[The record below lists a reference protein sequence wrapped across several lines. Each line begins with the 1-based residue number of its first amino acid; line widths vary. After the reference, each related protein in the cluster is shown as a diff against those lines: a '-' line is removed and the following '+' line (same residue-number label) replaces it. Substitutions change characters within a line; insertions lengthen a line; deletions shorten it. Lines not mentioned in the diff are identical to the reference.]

1 MQIISSTPF
10 GQRPV
15 TADQL
20 TAQAMANG
28 PADVPHFDKWELF
41 RELCVAR
48 HAYRLTDR
56 DLTVLNAL
64 LSFHK
69 DRALSDNANLIV
81 FPSNRALGERA
92 HGMAE
97 STLRR
102 HLGALVN
109 AGVIARHDSPNGKR
123 YAAKDA
129 AGDVTRA
136 FGFNLRAM
144 LVKATEIAN
153 HASEARAAG
162 ERYRRF
168 RVECS
173 VAFRD
178 AVKLTEYGITESP
191 KTAWRELFTR
201 AAECQRAIRR
211 KLAYESLELLYAD
224 ISGLLKDVQSELGM
238 GDNDKTNK
246 MSGRDGHN
254 ERHYQNSN
262 KDSHDLEPALEK
274 GGGGGLED
282 EHITEQPI
290 ETRPEADEGRAPK
303 LPLSLVLKTCPD
315 ILDYAQGG
323 ISDWYD
329 MVATAHF
336 VRGMMGISPDAWE
349 NAQRA
354 MGPENAAVV
363 LACMLQ
369 KVQDIHSPGGYLRA
383 LTNKSQDGAF
393 SPGPMVMAL
402 LNGGDAKAA

>member
-10 GQRPV
+10 GQRPI

-20 TAQAMANG
+20 TAQAMAQG

-102 HLGALVN
+102 HLAALVN

-136 FGFNLRAM
+136 FGFNLRAL
-144 LVKATEIAN
+144 LVKATEISH
-153 HASEARAAG
+153 HASEARAAS
-162 ERYRRF
+162 ERYRRL
-168 RVECS
+168 REECS
-173 VAFRD
+173 VALRD
-178 AVKLTEYGITESP
+178 AVKLTEYGMAESP
-191 KTAWRELFTR
+191 KSAWRELFTR
-201 AAECQRAIRR
+201 AADCQRTIRR
-211 KLAYESLELLYAD
+211 KLAYESLELLFTE
-224 ISGLLKDVQSELGM
+224 ISELLKDVQGELGM
-238 GDNDKTNK
+238 RKVNKTRK
-246 MSGRDGHN
+246 MSGKDSQN
-254 ERHYQNSN
+254 ERHYQSSN
-262 KDSHDLEPALEK
+262 KDSYDFEPALK
-274 GGGGGLED
+274 QGGGGAVED
-282 EHITEQPI
+282 EHNAERPTEPVQKD
-290 ETRPEADEGRAPK
+290 EEGRAPK
-303 LPLSLVLKTCPD
+303 LPLGLVLKSCPD

-336 VRGMMGISPDAWE
+336 IRGMMGISPDAWE

-369 KVQDIHSPGGYLRA
+369 KVSDIHSPGGYLRA
-383 LTNKSQDGAF
+383 LTNKSIDGAF

-402 LNGGDAKAA
+402 LNGGEGKVA

>member
-10 GQRPV
+10 GQRQV

-20 TAQAMANG
+20 TAQAMAQG

-102 HLGALVN
+102 HLAALVN

-129 AGDVTRA
+129 AGDITRA
-136 FGFNLRAM
+136 FGFNLRAL

-153 HASEARAAG
+153 HASEARAAS
-162 ERYRRF
+162 ERYRRL
-168 RVECS
+168 REECS
-173 VAFRD
+173 VALRD
-178 AVKLTEYGITESP
+178 AVKLTEYGMDESP
-191 KTAWRELFTR
+191 KAAWRGLLIR
-201 AAECQRAIRR
+201 SAECQRTIRR
-211 KLAYESLELLYAD
+211 KLAYESLEQLSVE
-224 ISGLLKDVQSELGM
+224 ISELLKTVHRELGM
-238 GDNDKTNK
+238 CARARTNK
-246 MSGRDGHN
+246 MSGKDSHN
-254 ERHYQNSN
+254 ERQYQNSN
-262 KDSHDLEPALEK
+262 KDSQDFEPALEK
-274 GGGGGLED
+274 DGGGAVGD
-282 EHITEQPI
+282 EFPSKQPVEAEQQV
-290 ETRPEADEGRAPK
+290 DEGRDPK
-303 LPLSLVLKTCPD
+303 LPLSLVLKSCPD
-315 ILDYAQGG
+315 ILDYAQRG
-323 ISDWYD
+323 ISNWYD

-336 VRGMMGISPDAWE
+336 VRGMLGISPDAWD

-369 KVQDIHSPGGYLRA
+369 KAKDIHSPGGYLRA

>member
-20 TAQAMANG
+20 TAQAMAQG

-48 HAYRLTDR
+48 HVYRLTDR

-102 HLGALVN
+102 HLAALVN
-109 AGVIARHDSPNGKR
+109 AGIIARHDSPNGKR
-123 YAAKDA
+123 YAAKDG
-129 AGDVTRA
+129 AGDITRA

-162 ERYRRF
+162 ERYRRL
-168 RVECS
+168 REECS
-173 VAFRD
+173 VSLRD
-178 AVKLTEYGITESP
+178 AVKLAEYGAIESP
-191 KTAWRELFTR
+191 KEAWLALIARS
-201 AAECQRAIRR
+201 AACQRAIRR
-211 KLAYESLELLYAD
+211 KLPHEALESLYAEITELL
-224 ISGLLKDVQSELGM
+224 GDVRTELGM
-238 GDNDKTNK
+238 VASSKTNK
-246 MSGRDGHN
+246 MSGKDVQN

-262 KDSHDLEPALEK
+262 KDSHDLEPTLEK
-274 GGGGGLED
+274 GGGGIDQPEHEHLDVD
-282 EHITEQPI
+282 EAEQSV
-290 ETRPEADEGRAPK
+290 DEGRVPK
-303 LPLSLVLKTCPD
+303 LPLSLVLKSCPD

-329 MVATAHF
+329 FVSTAHF
-336 VRGMMGISPDAWE
+336 VRGMLGISPDAWTNAQHAMGVE
-349 NAQRA
+349 NASI
-354 MGPENAAVV
+354 V

-369 KVQDIHSPGGYLRA
+369 KASDINSPGGYLRV

-402 LNGGDAKAA
+402 LNGGDSKAA

>member
-123 YAAKDA
+123 YAAKDS
-129 AGDVTRA
+129 AGDVIRA
-136 FGFNLRAM
+136 FGFNLRAL
-144 LVKATEIAN
+144 LVKATEISN
-153 HASEARAAG
+153 HAAEARAAG
-162 ERYRRF
+162 ERYRRL
-168 RVECS
+168 REECS
-173 VAFRD
+173 VALRD
-178 AVKLTEYGITESP
+178 AVKLTEYGMTESP
-191 KTAWRELFTR
+191 KEAWRGLSIR
-201 AAECQRAIRR
+201 AAECQRTIRR
-211 KLAYESLELLYAD
+211 KLAYENLERLFKEV
-224 ISGLLKDVQSELGM
+224 STLLKNVHRELGM
-238 GDNDKTNK
+238 CNNVKTNK
-246 MSGRDGHN
+246 MIGRDVHN

-262 KDSHDLEPALEK
+262 KDSHDLEPAKEN
-274 GGGGGLED
+274 GGGGEVRD
-282 EHITEQPI
+282 EHTGDEPV
-290 ETRPEADEGRAPK
+290 EAKPDMDEGRAPK
-303 LPLSLVLKTCPD
+303 LPLSLVLKSCPD

-369 KVQDIHSPGGYLRA
+369 KVTDIHSPGGYLRA

-402 LNGGDAKAA
+402 LNGGDERVA

>member
-20 TAQAMANG
+20 TAHAMAQG

-109 AGVIARHDSPNGKR
+109 AGVISRHDSPNGKR

-129 AGDVTRA
+129 AGDIVRA

-162 ERYRRF
+162 ERYRRL
-168 RVECS
+168 REECS
-173 VAFRD
+173 VALRD
-178 AVKLTEYGITESP
+178 ATKLTEYGMTQSP
-191 KTAWRELFTR
+191 KEAWLELLVR
-201 AAECQRAIRR
+201 AADHTRTIRR
-211 KLAYESLELLYAD
+211 KLPYESLSALFGEVTA
-224 ISGLLKDVQSELGM
+224 LLKDVQSELGM
-238 GDNDKTNK
+238 HTGNKTNK
-246 MSGRDGHN
+246 TSGRDGHS

-262 KDSHDLEPALEK
+262 KDSYDLEPTIERGR
-274 GGGGGLED
+274 GGAVEIEQLS
-282 EHITEQPI
+282 EQPI
-290 ETRPEADEGRAPK
+290 EARPKVDEGRAPK

-369 KVQDIHSPGGYLRA
+369 KVEDIHSPGGYLRA
-383 LTNKSQDGAF
+383 LTNKSRDGAF

-402 LNGGDAKAA
+402 LNGGDTKAA

>member
-10 GQRPV
+10 GQRAV

-20 TAQAMANG
+20 TAQAMAIG

-102 HLGALVN
+102 HVSALVN
-109 AGVIARHDSPNGKR
+109 AGVITRHDSPNGKR

-129 AGDVTRA
+129 SGDVIRA
-136 FGFNLRAM
+136 FGFNLRAL
-144 LVKATEIAN
+144 LVKATEISN

-162 ERYRRF
+162 ERYRRL
-168 RVECS
+168 REECS
-173 VAFRD
+173 VALRD
-178 AVKLTEYGITESP
+178 ASKLTEYGIAESP
-191 KTAWRELFTR
+191 KEAWRELFAR

-211 KLAYESLELLYAD
+211 KLAYESLELLSKE
-224 ISGLLKDVQSELGM
+224 IRKLLKDVHRTLGM
-238 GDNDKTNK
+238 PDDVKTNK
-246 MSGRDGHN
+246 MSGKDGHN

-262 KDSHDLEPALEK
+262 KDSYDLEPTLEE
-274 GGGGGLED
+274 GGGGSHEA
-282 EHITEQPI
+282 EHISQLEPETESDR
-290 ETRPEADEGRAPK
+290 EEGRAPK
-303 LPLSLVLKTCPD
+303 LPLGLVLKSCPD

-329 MVATAHF
+329 MVATGHF
-336 VRGMMGISPDAWE
+336 IRGMMGISPDAWE

-369 KVQDIHSPGGYLRA
+369 KVEDIHSPGGYLRA
-383 LTNKSQDGAF
+383 LTNKSIDGAF

-402 LNGGDAKAA
+402 LNGGEGQAA